1 MNGAIA
7 AKVIIVLVAFPV
19 LVHAIFTVVTM
30 VLGLI
35 LPALLA
41 RVDDWSD
48 LVHKAVI
55 VATFLLAVRGSY
67 GYAAAC
73 GQWPPSRGPP
83 LDTSVVLDG
92 SSPPWRS

>member
-41 RVDDWSD
+41 RADDWSD

-55 VATFLLAVRGSY
+55 VATFLLAMRGSY
-67 GYAAAC
+67 GVCRRLWPVAAIKKA
-73 GQWPPSRGPP
+73 
-83 LDTSVVLDG
+83 TA
-92 SSPPWRS
+92 